1 MTTEMQ
7 PEFNTEHEG
16 QRSTDGGTGSDA
28 AMGQSR
34 DAEIANKSRKISSSG
49 VNPLRA
55 EEQRRS
61 ASSAKKDAA
70 GKTAVHQPTRDRPKP
85 PKPPTRQRAS
95 LPSVNS
101 QNVLEELDGVLI
113 LENS

>member
-7 PEFNTEHEG
+7 PEFNTEREG

-28 AMGQSR
+28 AMGQPR

-49 VNPLRA
+49 ANQLRA

-61 ASSAKKDAA
+61 ASPAKKDAA
-70 GKTAVHQPTRDRPKP
+70 GKTACLLYTSD
-85 PKPPTRQRAS
+85 AAD
-95 LPSVNS
+95 
-101 QNVLEELDGVLI
+101 E
-113 LENS
+113 

>member
-34 DAEIANKSRKISSSG
+34 DAEIANKSRDWFKI
-49 VNPLRA
+49 
-55 EEQRRS
+55 
-61 ASSAKKDAA
+61 
-70 GKTAVHQPTRDRPKP
+70 H
-85 PKPPTRQRAS
+85 
-95 LPSVNS
+95 
-101 QNVLEELDGVLI
+101 I
-113 LENS
+113 